1 MSWQHE
7 LGDQIRK
14 ARERIGMSQK
24 ELANGLSVTREQVS
38 NYENGRCAP
47 PVNVVAEI
55 AKALNVEFVVGGCK
69 IGCNDANATPLQKP
83 AQQLCFAYDTE
94 HRFAATTLT
103 IKPRAGSILISAV
116 VRRLR
121 RRAS

>member
-24 ELANGLSVTREQVS
+24 ELASDLSVTREQVS
-38 NYENGRCAP
+38 NYENGKHAP
-47 PVNVVAEI
+47 PVNVVTEI
-55 AKALNVEFVVGGCK
+55 AKALGVEFIVGGCR
-69 IGCNDANATPLQKP
+69 IGIDNLHGSPPGKP

-94 HRFAATTLT
+94 HRFAATSFT
-103 IKPRAGSILISAV
+103 IKPSEGSILINAV
-116 VRRLR
+116 VRRSR
-121 RRAS
+121 RTAR